1 MTDRLIDRLA
11 VTGTDTGVGK
21 TVVACAL
28 AARARQRGLRVAV
41 MKPVESGID
50 VAPTDGTVRSD
61 AERLRAAAGST
72 APLDLVRPFVYDEP
86 LAPMIAAA
94 RSGRPVVMA
103 ELDRCRAML
112 EAETDVL
119 LVEGAGGILVPLD
132 VHTSYVDLFVRWQ
145 TGVVVVAGNRLGV
158 LNHTLL
164 TVRAI
169 EAARSRPDVDSQRIA
184 LTGGSQGGG
193 ITIAAA
199 ALDGKVAFAL
209 PDVPFLCH
217 FQRAVGLTSA
227 FPYQEIVAYL
237 HTHRDAEDQVF
248 NTLAYF
254 DGIHFA
260 RRFKAESLWSTALMD
275 EICPP
280 STVFA
285 AYNAA
290 PESKAIHVYRF
301 NGHEGGDA
309 RHTVRK
315 LHFLRERWG

>member
-103 ELDRCRAML
+103 ELDRCRAIL
-112 EAETDVL
+112 EAETDLL

-169 EAARSRPDVDSQRIA
+169 EAAGLHIRGVILSALTPPESPVATDPSRSTNFDALQQLLPHLPLFQFPWVEQVEDPDVLA
-184 LTGGSQGGG
+184 T
-193 ITIAAA
+193 TAAA
-199 ALDGKVAFAL
+199 AGFDQLL
-209 PDVPFLCH
+209 PRV
-217 FQRAVGLTSA
+217 VS
-227 FPYQEIVAYL
+227 
-237 HTHRDAEDQVF
+237 
-248 NTLAYF
+248 
-254 DGIHFA
+254 
-260 RRFKAESLWSTALMD
+260 
-275 EICPP
+275 
-280 STVFA
+280 
-285 AYNAA
+285 
-290 PESKAIHVYRF
+290 
-301 NGHEGGDA
+301 
-309 RHTVRK
+309 
-315 LHFLRERWG
+315 

>member
-1 MTDRLIDRLA
+1 MPFFDMPLEQLEQYRPQTNEPADFDAFWAETLA
-11 VTGTDTGVGK
+11 DARRHPLDAQFTPADGGLALMDVFDVTYSGYGGQRIRGWFLRPKGVTGLLPC
-21 TVVACAL
+21 VVEYIGYGGG
-28 AARARQRGLRVAV
+28 RGY
-41 MKPVESGID
+41 PHD
-50 VAPTDGTVRSD
+50 W
-61 AERLRAAAGST
+61 
-72 APLDLVRPFVYDEP
+72 
-86 LAPMIAAA
+86 
-94 RSGRPVVMA
+94 
-103 ELDRCRAML
+103 
-112 EAETDVL
+112 VL
-119 LVEGAGGILVPLD
+119 WPGAGFAVLVMDTRGQGTSWRKGDTPDIPDGDNPHAPGFMTQGILNPRHYYYRRVFTD
-132 VHTSYVDLFVRWQ
+132 
-145 TGVVVVAGNRLGV
+145 A
-158 LNHTLL
+158 
-164 TVRAI
+164 VRAV

-290 PESKAIHVYRF
+290 PESKAIHIYRF